1 MKKLLAMSLIGCMA
15 LSMVACGSADDAAV
29 ETTTEET
36 ADVTE
41 EATEEVTEET
51 SEETTEAA
59 DDTAAEST
67 TTGDKVWVI
76 ATDTVF
82 RPFEFTDENGDFVG
96 IDVDV
101 LEAIAQDQGF
111 QYELQSLGW
120 DAAVAAVQAGQ
131 ADGLIAGATIK
142 QERIDSGWL
151 FSDGYYD
158 ATQTFVVPE
167 GSDIKGY
174 EDLAGKNVAVKNG
187 TAGADFADSLKD
199 EYGFTVTVFEDSPT
213 MYQDVILGNSAAC
226 VEDTPIM
233 ADSIKTGNLALEIP
247 EGMESEGAP
256 YGFAIMNEDNQEL
269 LDMFNAGL
277 ANIKANGT
285 YDEIIAKYLEK

>member
-1 MKKLLAMSLIGCMA
+1 MKKLLATALIGCMA
-15 LSMVACGSADDAAV
+15 LSLVACGSDSSASQ
-29 ETTTEET
+29 TTTEDT
-36 ADVTE
+36 
-41 EATEEVTEET
+41 ATEAATED
-51 SEETTEAA
+51 TEASADDTAAA
-59 DDTAAEST
+59 DDTASSD
-67 TTGDKVWVI
+67 GKVWII

-96 IDVDV
+96 IDVDI
-101 LEAIAQDQGF
+101 LAAIAEDQGF
-111 QYELQSLGW
+111 EYELQSLGW

-131 ADGLIAGATIK
+131 ADGMIAGATIK
-142 QERIDSGWL
+142 QERIDSGWI
-151 FSDGYYD
+151 FSDGYYN

-167 GSDIKGY
+167 GSDITSY
-174 EDLAGKNVAVKNG
+174 ADLAGKNVAVKNG

-233 ADSIKTGNLALEIP
+233 ADSIKTGGLALQIP
-247 EGMESEGAP
+247 EGMESDGAP
-256 YGFAIMNEDNQEL
+256 YGFAIMNDKNQEL

-285 YDEIIAKYLEK
+285 YDEILAKYLGE